1 MKIIK
6 IKSLLSMLLVGVA
19 LVACNSGGG
28 GNSGTSDVQS
38 DSGTTQ
44 IGSDIMTYSF
54 TATGCSTIVS
64 GGSCSVALTYFT
76 NNVSSV
82 YIGSLFLQ
90 TETSPGQLTSGFS
103 STIGSCSAV
112 SMSSQSCNFTIT
124 ATESA
129 NVNLVQSAILLSGI
143 TEAAG
148 YTFAAFQIGH

>member
-64 GGSCSVALTYFT
+64 GGSCI
-76 NNVSSV
+76 N
-82 YIGSLFLQ
+82 LFHQ
-90 TETSPGQLTSGFS
+90 
-103 STIGSCSAV
+103 
-112 SMSSQSCNFTIT
+112 
-124 ATESA
+124 
-129 NVNLVQSAILLSGI
+129 
-143 TEAAG
+143 
-148 YTFAAFQIGH
+148 